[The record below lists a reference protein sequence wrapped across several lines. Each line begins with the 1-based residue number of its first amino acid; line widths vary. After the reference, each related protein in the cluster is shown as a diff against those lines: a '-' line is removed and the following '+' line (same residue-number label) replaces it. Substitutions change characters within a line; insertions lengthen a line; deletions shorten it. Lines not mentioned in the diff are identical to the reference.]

1 MIDRAPILD
10 ACCHAILVVGAVL
23 TCIPIWY
30 AFVAGSLTVEQVN
43 QVPMPAWP
51 GGEFLANAAAV
62 SRRIDLWRLLLNS
75 AIVAIGIS
83 VGKLAVSLLSAF
95 AITYFRFRFR
105 GLAFW
110 LIFTSLMLPVE
121 VRIVPTFEAMTDVLM
136 PLRLAVEWL
145 GIGAL
150 TEALS
155 GWRLEITANWSLLNT
170 YSGLIF
176 PVMASATATFL
187 FRQFFLTVP
196 DELCDAARIDG
207 AGPLRF
213 LRSILL
219 PLSLPNLAALGIIFF
234 LVGWNQYLWPLL
246 FTTEAEMQTIVVGI
260 KQLIPHGDSLPAWN
274 LTMNAAV
281 LALLPPVLVVLVL
294 QRWFVKGLIESG
306 K

>member
-1 MIDRAPILD
+1 MIDRAPLLD
-10 ACCHAILVVGAVL
+10 ACCHAILIAGAVL
-23 TCIPIWY
+23 TCLPIWY
-30 AFVAGSLTVEQVN
+30 AFVAGSLTVHEVN
-43 QVPMPAWP
+43 QVPLPILP

-62 SRRIDLWRLLLNS
+62 SRRLDLGRMLLNS
-75 AIVAIGIS
+75 AIVAVGIAA
-83 VGKLAVSLLSAF
+83 GKLAVSLLSAF

-136 PLRLAVEWL
+136 PVRLLVELL

-150 TEALS
+150 TEAMS
-155 GWRLEITANWSLLNT
+155 GWRLQVTANWSLLNT
-170 YSGLIF
+170 YAGLIF

-246 FTTEAEMQTIVVGI
+246 FTTETEMQTIVVGI

-274 LTMNAAV
+274 LTMNAAI
-281 LALLPPVLVVLVL
+281 LALLPPVLVVLIL

>member
-10 ACCHAILVVGAVL
+10 ACCHVILAVGALL

-30 AFVAGSLTVEQVN
+30 AFVAGSLTVQEVN
-43 QVPMPAWP
+43 QVPIPNWP

-62 SRRIDLWRLLLNS
+62 SRRLDLWRMMLNS
-75 AIVAIGIS
+75 AIVAIGIAL
-83 VGKLAVSLLSAF
+83 GKLAVSLLSAF

-110 LIFTSLMLPVE
+110 LIFCSLMLPVE
-121 VRIVPTFEAMTDVLM
+121 VRIVPTFEAMTDVLL
-136 PLRLAVEWL
+136 PLRLLVELL

-150 TEALS
+150 TEAMT
-155 GWRLEITANWSLLNT
+155 GWRLEIGANWSLLNT

-219 PLSLPNLAALGIIFF
+219 PLSAPNLAALGIIFF

-246 FTTEAEMQTIVVGI
+246 FTTEPQMQTIVVGI
-260 KQLIPHGDSLPAWN
+260 KQLIPHGDQLPAWN
-274 LTMNAAV
+274 LTMNAAI